1 MHNHVSKNKA
11 QVKAI
16 YTEIHCQAQ
25 IQGALP
31 LFLAR
36 PGPPIFH
43 NGETDFSSR

>member
-11 QVKAI
+11 QAKAI

-25 IQGALP
+25 IQGA